1 MLLDIRILN
10 IHKMMGEFMRKKFKL
25 AFILLLLIGL
35 HLLIPFSKASEA
47 TPSSCSEA
55 IEEFEKFV
63 RDQMALD
70 KAPGLSVGFLKGDY
84 IWSRGFGHSDLE
96 NMVPAKPESTYR
108 LASVTKTITAIA
120 VLQLVEAGKIDLDA
134 EVQTYVPY
142 FPRKK
147 WPVTV
152 RLLLGHLGGI
162 SHYKNYGVEGG
173 IKVHKN
179 TKEALAIFQDFDL
192 VAEPGTKYNYS
203 SYGYNLLGAVIEGV
217 SGQSYGD
224 YIRKHVFEP
233 LGMSDSRLDDPSDLI
248 LNRVRGYRLVKGE
261 IKNSEYVD
269 ISSRFA
275 AGGTRSTVVDL
286 LKYAQGVIEGKVLK
300 AETWKQMFT
309 SMATKDGFFT
319 GYGMGWGVRPQRG
332 HFQVSH
338 GGSQPETMTY
348 LLIFPLEKFAIAA
361 ASNLEGVNLMLYV
374 RRLAELVLNE
384 DLDSSAYASEMTGQ
398 VIYNNCFN
406 IFSYG
411 LSRFT
416 WEGKQT
422 AKDEKEL
429 AEAFSYFNK
438 YCNKASLEKNFSQSR
453 KMIDNGFH
461 LVSNQALIKVGAFMA
476 SALKESLGEER
487 LKSYYQSG
495 PIPFFKDYIEIS
507 NKWPAGKKNYR
518 FDKNFVKLVSDW
530 DKDWNATYTDYVRNL
545 PLTIKTDFDELG
557 LSLKKTFSGRTLYP
571 DINSDMERLGSYFL
585 ERDEIEKALKVFG
598 LSCELYPNSPD
609 ALSNFAKAQVWTGNS
624 EEAGKL
630 FKKAFSL
637 DPEHPRVSKDSFYS
651 LGRRLEEAGKF
662 KEIFAVAD
670 IALGLYSKDAQL
682 HKDVG
687 DIYLKTGQKEKA
699 LGFYKKAL
707 EIDPKLEE
715 ARNAAEKIEKE
726 KK

>member
-1 MLLDIRILN
+1 MREAFI
-10 IHKMMGEFMRKKFKL
+10 RKKFKL
-25 AFILLLLIGL
+25 ASILLLFIGL
-35 HLLIPFSKASEA
+35 CLLIPFSKASEA
-47 TPSSCSEA
+47 TPSSDSKS

-63 RDQMALD
+63 SDQMALD
-70 KAPGLSVGFLKGDY
+70 RAPGLSVGFLKGDC
-84 IWSRGFGHSDLE
+84 IWSRGFGYSDLE
-96 NMVPAKPESTYR
+96 NMVPAKPESAYR
-108 LASVTKTITAIA
+108 LASLTKSITAIA

-162 SHYKNYGVEGG
+162 SAYKNHDLEER

-203 SYGYNLLGAVIEGV
+203 SYGYNLLGAVIEGA
-217 SGQSYGD
+217 SEQPYGD
-224 YIRKHVFEP
+224 YIKEHIFEP

-248 LNRVRGYRLVKGE
+248 SNRVRGYRLVKGE

-275 AGGTRSTVVDL
+275 AGGTRSTVADL
-286 LKYAQGVIEGKVLK
+286 LKYAQGIIGGKLLK

-309 SMATKDGFFT
+309 SMATKSGFFT
-319 GYGMGWGVRPQRG
+319 EYGMGWHVRPQRG

-338 GGSQPETMTY
+338 TGSQPETMTC

-361 ASNLEGVNLMLYV
+361 ASNLEGINLLPYV

-384 DLDSSAYASEMTGQ
+384 DLDSSAYASEIVAQ
-398 VIYNNCFN
+398 VIYNNCYN

-429 AEAFSYFNK
+429 AEAFSYFNR

-453 KMIDNGFH
+453 KMIENGFH
-461 LVSNQALIKVGAFMA
+461 PVSNQALIKVGVFMA
-476 SALKESLGEER
+476 SALKESLGDEK

-495 PIPFFKDYIEIS
+495 PIPFFNDYIEIG
-507 NKWPAGKKNYR
+507 NKWPASQKKYR
-518 FDKNFVKLVSDW
+518 FDKSFIKLVSDW
-530 DKDWNATYTDYVRNL
+530 NRDWNATYTDYVRNL
-545 PLTIKTDFDELG
+545 FLTGNTDFDEIG
-557 LSLKKTFSGRTLYP
+557 LSLKKIFSGRTLYP
-571 DINSDMERLGSYFL
+571 DFTSDMEQAGNYFL
-585 ERDEIEKALKVFG
+585 ERNEIEKALKVFG
-598 LSCELYPNSPD
+598 LSCELYPNSSL
-609 ALSNFAKAQVWTGNS
+609 ALTNFAKAQVWTGNS

-637 DPEHPRVSKDSFYS
+637 DPEHPRVSKDYFFS
-651 LGRRLEEAGKF
+651 LASQLERAGKLR
-662 KEIFAVAD
+662 EIFALAD
-670 IALGLYSKDAQL
+670 IALELYPKDAGL

-687 DIYLKTGQKEKA
+687 DMYLKIGKREKA
-699 LGFYKKAL
+699 LELYKKAL
-707 EIDPKLEE
+707 EIDPKFEE
-715 ARNAAEKIEKE
+715 ARKAAEKIEKE
-726 KK
+726 KNR